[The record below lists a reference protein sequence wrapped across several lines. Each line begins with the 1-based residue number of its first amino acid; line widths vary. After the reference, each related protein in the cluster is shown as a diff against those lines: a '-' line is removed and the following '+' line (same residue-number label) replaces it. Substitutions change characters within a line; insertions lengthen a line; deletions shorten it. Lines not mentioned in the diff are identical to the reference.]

1 MKIRS
6 RRRVINLGSGND
18 DGGKKDRAMRGVVEV
33 VVQGQIEI
41 NLRGLCKGRWNN
53 SESGAARSY
62 KLANKRRPHNSA
74 SCNGYKWRFS
84 SPPASSPSPLRSTYL
99 ELNEETEKERETII
113 DEKKIGK
120 HRRDYRPIREA
131 ESIESFLFP
140 NIRCFRSTF
149 AWIFDRRARIFFFSD
164 RRANVQMLVESFA
177 NKVYLWDASKLFP
190 RIVMRSSSRK

>member
-120 HRRDYRPIREA
+120 HKRDYRPIREA
-131 ESIESFLFP
+131 ESIESFLFTQTP
-140 NIRCFRSTF
+140 GVSAPLSPGSLTGVHEFS
-149 AWIFDRRARIFFFSD
+149 FFLIVV
-164 RRANVQMLVESFA
+164 RTC
-177 NKVYLWDASKLFP
+177 KCWSKALRTRYIYRMHRNYFLE
-190 RIVMRSSSRK
+190 